1 MQPAAGR
8 RPGKTGGVFTGI
20 GCGFFRTE
28 NDADDC
34 GSFAA
39 VERSMSDR
47 LIGSF
52 IHDGPSHIEEVAREK
67 REERD
72 VYPLLLPVAHS
83 PPVLP
88 VSLESDIGDCS
99 RSGHE
104 YYG

>member
-47 LIGSF
+47 LLDS
-52 IHDGPSHIEEVAREK
+52 
-67 REERD
+67 D
-72 VYPLLLPVAHS
+72 VELP
-83 PPVLP
+83 
-88 VSLESDIGDCS
+88 
-99 RSGHE
+99 
-104 YYG
+104 